1 MKSLL
6 GGWTNEAR
14 QHSVNRKVSI
24 MVRSVAVLALVV
36 VASVVSAC
44 ASAPPPPV
52 DRHVVPPT
60 LTSITLEDFEG
71 VNGLD
76 VDLHTAVQTREAVES
91 EYSRGYGQKGHMRW
105 FFHAF
110 DGQNLDFVVA
120 RYEPTKA
127 GDSKYVAQTLLRVKR
142 TPDAEARLG
151 VSDVVH
157 AQEKKKSVKRIHIRA
172 PKP

>member
-14 QHSVNRKVSI
+14 QHSVNRKVSM

-36 VASVVSAC
+36 VASVASAC
-44 ASAPPPPV
+44 ASAPPPV

>member
-1 MKSLL
+1 MKSSL

-44 ASAPPPPV
+44 ASAPQPPV